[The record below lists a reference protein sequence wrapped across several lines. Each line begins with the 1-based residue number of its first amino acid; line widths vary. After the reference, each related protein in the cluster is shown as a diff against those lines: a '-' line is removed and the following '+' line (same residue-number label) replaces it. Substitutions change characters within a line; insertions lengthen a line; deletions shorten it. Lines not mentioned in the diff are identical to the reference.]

1 MCSSQNGL
9 FLDTMSVCK
18 RSLFSVWRSENDFRK
33 RFSALE
39 NYIYSNANEKPKC
52 IEEEH
57 DLIAES
63 FQHNLQLT
71 MIDGKVFSVVAECS
85 SQACGICKATPKMI
99 NDLDLVASLPKCEDL
114 YEFGISTLHAW
125 IRCFECMLHVGYRLP
140 IKKWQVCGLD
150 KNIVNKR
157 KEEIQE
163 RFRIEMALLVDIPM
177 QGSGNTNNINC
188 LLK

>member
-1 MCSSQNGL
+1 MLDAAMCSSQNGL

-71 MIDGKVFSVVAECS
+71 MIDG
-85 SQACGICKATPKMI
+85 
-99 NDLDLVASLPKCEDL
+99 
-114 YEFGISTLHAW
+114 
-125 IRCFECMLHVGYRLP
+125 
-140 IKKWQVCGLD
+140 
-150 KNIVNKR
+150 
-157 KEEIQE
+157 
-163 RFRIEMALLVDIPM
+163 
-177 QGSGNTNNINC
+177 
-188 LLK
+188 